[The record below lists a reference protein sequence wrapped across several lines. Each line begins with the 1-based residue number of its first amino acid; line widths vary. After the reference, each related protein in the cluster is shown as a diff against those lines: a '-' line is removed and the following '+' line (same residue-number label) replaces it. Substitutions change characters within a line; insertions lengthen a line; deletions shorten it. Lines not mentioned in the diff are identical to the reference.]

1 MSHSI
6 SQNFNGRTL
15 LKFAFPTIIMMV
27 FMSMYTMVDGFFV
40 SRFVGADALSAIN
53 IVYPLIGLVV
63 GMGIM
68 LGTGGSAVIARQL
81 GLGQA
86 QEARKNFT
94 RILVFGLILGILFT
108 IVSMVFLEPLLKLLG
123 SSERLMGYCREYMI
137 ILLPFMAVQM
147 LQTIL
152 GVLFVTAGKPNLGLG
167 LTIMSGLANMILD
180 YIFIAVLDWGIGGA
194 ALATAVGY
202 SIMPVYAF
210 FYFLKPRTELFLV
223 KASFQGE
230 VLWESC
236 LNGSSEMVSNL
247 AASVIT
253 WLMNLLMM
261 HFAGEDGVAAVT
273 VVLYTQFFFTAVFLG
288 FSNGV
293 APVISYNYGSRNK
306 KQLQTVF
313 RICMKS
319 MILCSFLMT
328 GASILLAKPLVG
340 LFLPGG
346 TSASELTYQGY
357 LLYSINYLFAGMN
370 IFVSSLFT
378 ALSNGKISAMI
389 SMVRTFGFTVT
400 GILLF
405 SWLWEINGLWL
416 AVPAAECATLI
427 LALYQVKKYKRVY
440 EY

>member
-167 LTIMSGLANMILD
+167 LTILSGLANMILD
-180 YIFIAVLDWGIGGA
+180 YIEFTPQASKMRKRIRVRSGARIAKIGTKE
-194 ALATAVGY
+194 TAV
-202 SIMPVYAF
+202 S
-210 FYFLKPRTELFLV
+210 
-223 KASFQGE
+223 
-230 VLWESC
+230 
-236 LNGSSEMVSNL
+236 
-247 AASVIT
+247 
-253 WLMNLLMM
+253 
-261 HFAGEDGVAAVT
+261 
-273 VVLYTQFFFTAVFLG
+273 
-288 FSNGV
+288 
-293 APVISYNYGSRNK
+293 
-306 KQLQTVF
+306 
-313 RICMKS
+313 
-319 MILCSFLMT
+319 
-328 GASILLAKPLVG
+328 
-340 LFLPGG
+340 LPG
-346 TSASELTYQGY
+346 SC
-357 LLYSINYLFAGMN
+357 
-370 IFVSSLFT
+370 T
-378 ALSNGKISAMI
+378 ATQC
-389 SMVRTFGFTVT
+389 R
-400 GILLF
+400 
-405 SWLWEINGLWL
+405 
-416 AVPAAECATLI
+416 
-427 LALYQVKKYKRVY
+427 
-440 EY
+440 

>member
-180 YIFIAVLDWGIGGA
+180 YIFIAVLDWGIGGPGNGGWIFHNA
-194 ALATAVGY
+194 CLCLFLFFKAQNGAFPGKSVFPGGSAVGKL
-202 SIMPVYAF
+202 SERF
-210 FYFLKPRTELFLV
+210 F
-223 KASFQGE
+223 G
-230 VLWESC
+230 
-236 LNGSSEMVSNL
+236 
-247 AASVIT
+247 
-253 WLMNLLMM
+253 
-261 HFAGEDGVAAVT
+261 
-273 VVLYTQFFFTAVFLG
+273 
-288 FSNGV
+288 
-293 APVISYNYGSRNK
+293 
-306 KQLQTVF
+306 
-313 RICMKS
+313 
-319 MILCSFLMT
+319 
-328 GASILLAKPLVG
+328 
-340 LFLPGG
+340 
-346 TSASELTYQGY
+346 
-357 LLYSINYLFAGMN
+357 
-370 IFVSSLFT
+370 
-378 ALSNGKISAMI
+378 NGK
-389 SMVRTFGFTVT
+389 
-400 GILLF
+400 
-405 SWLWEINGLWL
+405 
-416 AVPAAECATLI
+416 
-427 LALYQVKKYKRVY
+427 
-440 EY
+440 

>member
-137 ILLPFMAVQM
+137 ILLPFIAVQM

-152 GVLFVTAGKPNLGLG
+152 
-167 LTIMSGLANMILD
+167 
-180 YIFIAVLDWGIGGA
+180 
-194 ALATAVGY
+194 
-202 SIMPVYAF
+202 
-210 FYFLKPRTELFLV
+210 
-223 KASFQGE
+223 
-230 VLWESC
+230 
-236 LNGSSEMVSNL
+236 
-247 AASVIT
+247 
-253 WLMNLLMM
+253 
-261 HFAGEDGVAAVT
+261 
-273 VVLYTQFFFTAVFLG
+273 
-288 FSNGV
+288 
-293 APVISYNYGSRNK
+293 
-306 KQLQTVF
+306 
-313 RICMKS
+313 
-319 MILCSFLMT
+319 
-328 GASILLAKPLVG
+328 
-340 LFLPGG
+340 
-346 TSASELTYQGY
+346 
-357 LLYSINYLFAGMN
+357 
-370 IFVSSLFT
+370 
-378 ALSNGKISAMI
+378 
-389 SMVRTFGFTVT
+389 
-400 GILLF
+400 
-405 SWLWEINGLWL
+405 
-416 AVPAAECATLI
+416 
-427 LALYQVKKYKRVY
+427 
-440 EY
+440 

>member
-6 SQNFNGRTL
+6 SQNFKGRTL

-81 GLGQA
+81 GFGQA
-86 QEARKNFT
+86 EEARKNFT
-94 RILVFGLILGILFT
+94 RILVFGLVLGILFT
-108 IVSMVFLEPLLKLLG
+108 IVSMVFLEPFLDLLG
-123 SSERLMGYCREYMI
+123 ASERLMGYCKEYMI
-137 ILLPFMAVQM
+137 ILLPFMALQM

-167 LTIMSGLANMILD
+167 LTIGSGLANMVLD
-180 YIFIAVLDWGIGGA
+180 YIFIAVLGWGIGGA

-202 SIMPVYAF
+202 AIMPVFAF
-210 FYFLKPRTELFLV
+210 FYFLKPRTDLYLV
-223 KASFQGE
+223 KASFQKA

-236 LNGSSEMVSNL
+236 MNGSSEMVSNL

-273 VVLYTQFFFTAVFLG
+273 VVLYTQFFFTAVF
-288 FSNGV
+288 
-293 APVISYNYGSRNK
+293 SYN
-306 KQLQTVF
+306 F
-313 RICMKS
+313 I
-319 MILCSFLMT
+319 
-328 GASILLAKPLVG
+328 
-340 LFLPGG
+340 
-346 TSASELTYQGY
+346 
-357 LLYSINYLFAGMN
+357 
-370 IFVSSLFT
+370 
-378 ALSNGKISAMI
+378 
-389 SMVRTFGFTVT
+389 
-400 GILLF
+400 
-405 SWLWEINGLWL
+405 
-416 AVPAAECATLI
+416 
-427 LALYQVKKYKRVY
+427 
-440 EY
+440 

>member
-167 LTIMSGLANMILD
+167 LTILSGLANMILD

-273 VVLYTQFFFTAVFLG
+273 VVLYTQ
-288 FSNGV
+288 
-293 APVISYNYGSRNK
+293 
-306 KQLQTVF
+306 
-313 RICMKS
+313 
-319 MILCSFLMT
+319 
-328 GASILLAKPLVG
+328 
-340 LFLPGG
+340 LFP
-346 TSASELTYQGY
+346 
-357 LLYSINYLFAGMN
+357 
-370 IFVSSLFT
+370 
-378 ALSNGKISAMI
+378 
-389 SMVRTFGFTVT
+389 FGFGLSYTEFTYRDLVIEKREEKYSYRAAVKVRNAGERFGTEVVQLYINDLLSSVVRPDRLLKGFCRVDLEPGEEKEVEFLLDFDSFKLLNLDMEWVVEPGEFEIIIGSSSADTGLSRIITV
-400 GILLF
+400 
-405 SWLWEINGLWL
+405 E
-416 AVPAAECATLI
+416 E
-427 LALYQVKKYKRVY
+427 
-440 EY
+440 

>member
-167 LTIMSGLANMILD
+167 LTILSGLANMILD
-180 YIFIAVLDWGIGGA
+180 YIFIAVMDWGIGGA

-210 FYFLKPRTELFLV
+210 FLFF
-223 KASFQGE
+223 KAQ
-230 VLWESC
+230 
-236 LNGSSEMVSNL
+236 NG
-247 AASVIT
+247 AFPGKSV
-253 WLMNLLMM
+253 
-261 HFAGEDGVAAVT
+261 F
-273 VVLYTQFFFTAVFLG
+273 
-288 FSNGV
+288 
-293 APVISYNYGSRNK
+293 
-306 KQLQTVF
+306 
-313 RICMKS
+313 
-319 MILCSFLMT
+319 
-328 GASILLAKPLVG
+328 
-340 LFLPGG
+340 PGG
-346 TSASELTYQGY
+346 SAVGKLSEWFFG
-357 LLYSINYLFAGMN
+357 
-370 IFVSSLFT
+370 
-378 ALSNGKISAMI
+378 NG
-389 SMVRTFGFTVT
+389 
-400 GILLF
+400 
-405 SWLWEINGLWL
+405 E
-416 AVPAAECATLI
+416 
-427 LALYQVKKYKRVY
+427 
-440 EY
+440 